1 MYKEDTAETE
11 DMNPYWPNSMLQGR
25 ANNEQNRW
33 LHNLNVPFFHHLM
46 WFSVSKN
53 PPGKLLRFGKRIGQF
68 YKTKKSSQL
77 LDNLLADKI
86 GWRKSGSVTS
96 D

>member
-1 MYKEDTAETE
+1 MYKEDTPKTE
-11 DMNPYWPNSMLQGR
+11 DMNPFRQNSMLQGR

-33 LHNLNVPFFHHLM
+33 LHNLKFPFFHHLS
-46 WFSVSKN
+46 WLSVSIN
-53 PPGKLLRFGKRIGQF
+53 PPGKLLKFWKRIGQF